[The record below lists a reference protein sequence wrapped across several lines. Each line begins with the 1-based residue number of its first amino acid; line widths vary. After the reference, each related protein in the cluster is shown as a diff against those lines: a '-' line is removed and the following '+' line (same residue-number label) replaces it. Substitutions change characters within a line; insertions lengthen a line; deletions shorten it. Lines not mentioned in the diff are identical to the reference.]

1 MEMEWISDWLQDQ
14 EHIEKCKD
22 KAQGKLFKSAVNGNW
37 DDVIVQCK
45 GQNWA
50 FDVKDTKSDDTVFH
64 LAAYNKREDIFERL
78 LKLLPWGT
86 DHEHIAMSAL
96 EKANMEGNTP
106 PHCSISGE

>member
-1 MEMEWISDWLQDQ
+1 MVIGMTSLFNV
-14 EHIEKCKD
+14 KD
-22 KAQGKLFKSAVNGNW
+22 KIGPSMSRTQ
-37 DDVIVQCK
+37 
-45 GQNWA
+45 
-50 FDVKDTKSDDTVFH
+50 SDDTVFH
-64 LAAYNKREDIFERL
+64 VAAYNKREDIFERL

>member
-1 MEMEWISDWLQDQ
+1 MPSIV
-14 EHIEKCKD
+14 I
-22 KAQGKLFKSAVNGNW
+22 W

-78 LKLLPWGT
+78 LKLLPRGT

-96 EKANMEGNTP
+96 EKANVEGNTP